1 MHSPSAG
8 QLVREVNE
16 NGEVGQNN
24 ITVTSVPQDCQQL
37 ADCDLLRN
45 KEFCL
50 VHSPQTAF
58 TLPTLNHQ
66 LKIGIETQNNCTQAI
81 LGKIV

>member
-1 MHSPSAG
+1 MHPPPAG
-8 QLVREVNE
+8 QLVREVDE
-16 NGEVGQNN
+16 NREAITQNI

-37 ADCDLLRN
+37 ADCDLLRD

-66 LKIGIETQNNCTQAI
+66 LQIGIGT
-81 LGKIV
+81 